1 MAAQKGNTADTRIAA
16 MVEEGSTAPTFTA
29 PIADGDV
36 SPFELSNHLD
46 EAPIVLAFFP
56 GAFTRVCTSEL
67 CTFEE
72 RMAVFDEIGATVYG
86 VSVDT
91 PFSLNEFRDK
101 EDLDIGLVSDHG
113 KEIID
118 EYDVRDDFDDIGYYG
133 LAQRAVFVVDD
144 EQTITYRWIADDP
157 GREPDYEE
165 VERAAADAA

>member
-1 MAAQKGNTADTRIAA
+1 MI
-16 MVEEGSTAPTFTA
+16 EEGDTAPAFTA

-36 SPFELSNHLD
+36 SPFELTNRLD

-56 GAFTRVCTSEL
+56 GAFTRVCTSEM

-72 RMAVFDEIGATVYG
+72 RMSVFNDIGATVYG

-91 PFSLNEFRDK
+91 PFSLLEFREQ
-101 EDLDIGLVSDHG
+101 EDLDMGFISDHG

-133 LAQRAVFVVDD
+133 LAKRSVFVID
-144 EQTITYRWIADDP
+144 EDQTVSYRWIADDP
-157 GREPDYEE
+157 ANEPDYEA
-165 VERAAADAA
+165 VERAASETA